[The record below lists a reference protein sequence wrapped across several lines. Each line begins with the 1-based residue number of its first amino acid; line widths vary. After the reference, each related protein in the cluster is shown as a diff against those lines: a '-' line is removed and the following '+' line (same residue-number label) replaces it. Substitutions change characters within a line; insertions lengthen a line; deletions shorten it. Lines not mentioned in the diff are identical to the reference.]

1 MLAIYDVES
10 KQIVVGMG
18 AVEVAKVGYKNT
30 VAKHTSSTKSGTSA
44 HYHVSSA
51 YVWELCTK
59 VHNLNQLNIT
69 NMMTYAFKNR
79 NDDLQW
85 RCIIV
90 VFFKIVFML
99 MGK

>member
-18 AVEVAKVGYKNT
+18 AVEAAKVGYKNT

-69 NMMTYAFKNR
+69 NTMTYVFKKKI
-79 NDDLQW
+79 DDLQW